1 MVSTFSNPCNSSS
14 SWSDALALLI
24 KSCFNFHQVSIMR
37 TIFLVLKWVL
47 INWAEMGI
55 ARQCNDHTMDQSK
68 TTLCGIIRQ
77 SWLSSGHPFWP
88 QNIFFWV
95 ENLKHHNL
103 YLVIN
108 NNLIDYYRYRLINEI
123 ESNSC
128 HKIVVYET
136 FFLDGSCITEF
147 FFSKLCLVL
156 LLYGFHIHIKLLFI
170 WHTRLWLGLF

>member
-1 MVSTFSNPCNSSS
+1 
-14 SWSDALALLI
+14 
-24 KSCFNFHQVSIMR
+24 
-37 TIFLVLKWVL
+37 
-47 INWAEMGI
+47 MGI
-55 ARQCNDHTMDQSK
+55 ARKCNDHAMDQSK

-108 NNLIDYYRYRLINEI
+108 NNLIIDYYQYRLLNDI

-128 HKIVVYET
+128 HKITLYET
-136 FFLDGSCITEF
+136 FYWMEVVSLI

-170 WHTRLWLGLF
+170 WYTRLWLGLF

>member
-1 MVSTFSNPCNSSS
+1 
-14 SWSDALALLI
+14 
-24 KSCFNFHQVSIMR
+24 
-37 TIFLVLKWVL
+37 
-47 INWAEMGI
+47 MGI
-55 ARQCNDHTMDQSK
+55 ARKCNDHAMDQSK

-108 NNLIDYYRYRLINEI
+108 NNLIIDYYQYRLLNDI

-128 HKIVVYET
+128 HKITLYET
-136 FFLDGSCITEF
+136 FYWMEVVSLI

>member
-1 MVSTFSNPCNSSS
+1 
-14 SWSDALALLI
+14 
-24 KSCFNFHQVSIMR
+24 
-37 TIFLVLKWVL
+37 
-47 INWAEMGI
+47 MGI

-108 NNLIDYYRYRLINEI
+108 NNLIIDYYQYRLLNDI

-128 HKIVVYET
+128 HKITLYET
-136 FFLDGSCITEF
+136 FYWMEVVSLI